1 MFHPNDEI
9 VINDKYRF
17 EVRDENEQI
26 IATGLRNI
34 DQRQIMISLSD
45 KTLVTFAK
53 NPRIG
58 LRDVFLYVA
67 RLFKCRTSVLNS
79 YHGVPNEAYM
89 PCIKSICSRQTEI
102 SKLYIFGISFSDE
115 DFDFILRN
123 LKVTDFLEIGPKPS
137 ETYRLPCH
145 ISPKTLLISQAHWIR
160 LNDVLNMKQAHI
172 IELKESS
179 LTNKDVE
186 EIFQHWFLG
195 ELPNLESLYIGGKK
209 LTNEMKI
216 GNLKSLESP
225 QRLIYSI
232 KYILDQPRSLRGGIP
247 IHRNDGVAALVRFEP
262 LRRTVTQHICLL
274 VGKPDHEQDCNSLAD
289 LLSNAKG
296 QERINFAEAI
306 VKKFSIDLKKEV
318 KNRRTTSR
326 KRREFVDNLCEQIME
341 AERKDARFIEECKED
356 EEEEEEE
363 KQKSKYEQFV
373 DLLVEY
379 ADEEN
384 RWFQLICSFIGI
396 DETRWDTMSKK
407 VAEVMKDCAK
417 KTAAKFGIS
426 KSTIEDGKLNEIFST
441 HKFKMALIDEL
452 MNRIREPG
460 LEDVEIEIA
469 ENLMDSYREE
479 SREVKNRYSKR
490 LVNHCRKVLE
500 KRNPLV
506 SYRGGKIRLLKLD
519 VQKCSIEKTASGE
532 YVATDLDP
540 KEIAKAEKKKEKNRK
555 KREKQK
561 EKKKG
566 KGEERF

>member
-274 VGKPDHEQDCNSLAD
+274 VGKPDHEQD
-289 LLSNAKG
+289 
-296 QERINFAEAI
+296 
-306 VKKFSIDLKKEV
+306 
-318 KNRRTTSR
+318 
-326 KRREFVDNLCEQIME
+326 
-341 AERKDARFIEECKED
+341 
-356 EEEEEEE
+356 
-363 KQKSKYEQFV
+363 
-373 DLLVEY
+373 
-379 ADEEN
+379 
-384 RWFQLICSFIGI
+384 W
-396 DETRWDTMSKK
+396 
-407 VAEVMKDCAK
+407 
-417 KTAAKFGIS
+417 
-426 KSTIEDGKLNEIFST
+426 
-441 HKFKMALIDEL
+441 
-452 MNRIREPG
+452 
-460 LEDVEIEIA
+460 
-469 ENLMDSYREE
+469 
-479 SREVKNRYSKR
+479 
-490 LVNHCRKVLE
+490 
-500 KRNPLV
+500 
-506 SYRGGKIRLLKLD
+506 
-519 VQKCSIEKTASGE
+519 
-532 YVATDLDP
+532 
-540 KEIAKAEKKKEKNRK
+540 
-555 KREKQK
+555 
-561 EKKKG
+561 
-566 KGEERF
+566 